1 MSFVEEFSHE
11 AEQFC
16 IIQLYCTYITEGR
29 FPYNVLLACQLQII
43 YSNDSECYKSMFL
56 KRTLISSVAEGS
68 SLILLLCFV
77 ISNSTKCHAANYKQL
92 KTNNI
97 NWLVSREI
105 TIAS

>member
-1 MSFVEEFSHE
+1 
-11 AEQFC
+11 
-16 IIQLYCTYITEGR
+16 
-29 FPYNVLLACQLQII
+29 
-43 YSNDSECYKSMFL
+43 MFL